1 MESYGLVLAG
11 GGAKGIYQI
20 GAWKALRELEV
31 PLQRVVGTSVGAMNG
46 ALVVLDEFDGA
57 VDLWKN
63 MSIEKGFQL
72 PEPLR
77 APDNLFSLRNADIL
91 VKELWRH
98 HGLDISPLRRKLE
111 ELVDEPRIRLSPRDF
126 GLVTLETS
134 GRQGRFLYKDQ
145 IPVGRMMDYIMASA
159 AYPGLKRPEID
170 GKKFLDGGLVDN
182 VPVRMLLSRQKDN
195 VIVVNI
201 GDTNLV
207 HDLDPHLNL
216 IYIRPLD
223 PLGRAFAFQ
232 PETAQRKIDMGWYDT
247 MKAFGRFSGQWM
259 YFPNAEYQRLRDEL
273 GDNVAEGLEY
283 AARLYGLDRLRE
295 CTAEI
300 FIRELLDCER
310 VSAEKYR
317 TFRGK
322 IDVPALLRAVN
333 RGREEDIHLTSDI
346 LLQMTMSLAENKEER
361 PRILAMVRRM
371 APEFLRAAEAL
382 LHLRAYVEGN

>member
-170 GKKFLDGGLVDN
+170 GKSSWTAGWWTTCRCVCCS
-182 VPVRMLLSRQKDN
+182 P
-195 VIVVNI
+195 
-201 GDTNLV
+201 
-207 HDLDPHLNL
+207 
-216 IYIRPLD
+216 
-223 PLGRAFAFQ
+223 GR
-232 PETAQRKIDMGWYDT
+232 
-247 MKAFGRFSGQWM
+247 
-259 YFPNAEYQRLRDEL
+259 
-273 GDNVAEGLEY
+273 
-283 AARLYGLDRLRE
+283 
-295 CTAEI
+295 
-300 FIRELLDCER
+300 
-310 VSAEKYR
+310 R
-317 TFRGK
+317 T
-322 IDVPALLRAVN
+322 
-333 RGREEDIHLTSDI
+333 TS
-346 LLQMTMSLAENKEER
+346 SW
-361 PRILAMVRRM
+361 
-371 APEFLRAAEAL
+371 
-382 LHLRAYVEGN
+382 